1 MIKWIHKLTV
11 FSVFDATVPQRAW
24 AQCGGST
31 SGMTTLDPPRTGTSN
46 KWRYLRWA
54 PTVCE
59 CAVSPCSHFPIWQS
73 RGLVCV
79 QVSRGHVEG
88 RAWLFI
94 GQCWLAAHKGDGQ
107 VERML
112 RVCTKGIGFA
122 KVELSHTHLETLSYK
137 ANASFNLFSHVTLGL
152 NLCACRCCVSSYATT
167 WPTTTSGYRCTA
179 APALTPSHTP
189 KDLAWACCCCW
200 GTLVSTQPS
209 YHKWMIR

>member
-1 MIKWIHKLTV
+1 MPQCRREPGP
-11 FSVFDATVPQRAW
+11 SVGGPHLAWQLWTLPELVPQ
-24 AQCGGST
+24 T
-31 SGMTTLDPPRTGTSN
+31 SGGIWGELQLFVNVLCP
-46 KWRYLRWA
+46 
-54 PTVCE
+54 
-59 CAVSPCSHFPIWQS
+59 PCSHFPIWQS

-112 RVCTKGIGFA
+112 RVCTQGLGFA

-137 ANASFNLFSHVTLGL
+137 ANASFDLFSHVTLGL